1 MQLTDENS
9 NVQLKFWQRATM
21 LEPQASRDNLLY
33 QTFFTVSKLNSQLQ
47 ESEAKV
53 QSASLSVEGK
63 VDRWDMHWVFS

>member
-1 MQLTDENS
+1 
-9 NVQLKFWQRATM
+9 M

-63 VDRWDMHWVFS
+63 VDR